1 VHGVDTLPVGA
12 TTGHYT
18 TYMPA
23 IKRAFFRLYCVKP
36 LYGKSMSTSSSPKS
50 IAASRTLQV
59 ARRASVNP
67 SALYPNK
74 PSWATTEVLA
84 VDGTIVAAEDGSAF
98 GVPEFGSWY
107 GGTGPAIDRVTLVAD
122 SDNPLGNNSA
132 INFQYIESIA
142 GIASSNN
149 LGSSVNGYDKLYFMF
164 RVKLIGTGWNESGC
178 KFFYFGDHNGNAT
191 RLYFDRP
198 TGEKTSLRLLNQSGA
213 STDGVPDTEVAMD
226 TGPGALSIDT
236 VLNCEVA
243 VDRLL
248 GTTEAWI
255 NGVSFGQNLNVQGP
269 SFPMNKV
276 QWYATTN
283 AGSFTT
289 TVNMRLYELY
299 IAGQNTP

>member
-1 VHGVDTLPVGA
+1 MA
-12 TTGHYT
+12 
-18 TYMPA
+18 
-23 IKRAFFRLYCVKP
+23 
-36 LYGKSMSTSSSPKS
+36 TSSSPKS
-50 IAASRTLQV
+50 IAASRTLQAV
-59 ARRASVNP
+59 RAAGANP

-84 VDGTIVAAEDGSAF
+84 VDGTVVAAPDGSAF
-98 GVPEFGSWY
+98 GVPEFGNWY
-107 GGTGPAIDRVTLVAD
+107 GGTGPALDRVTLVAD
-122 SDNPLGNNSA
+122 SNNPLGNNSA
-132 INFQYIESIA
+132 INFEYVESTA

-149 LGSSVNGYDKLYFMF
+149 LGPSVNGYDKLYFMF
-164 RVKLIGTGWNESGC
+164 RVKLIGTGWHESGC
-178 KFFYFGDHNGNAT
+178 KFFYFGNHNGNAT

-198 TGEKTSLRLLNQSGA
+198 SEPVGTNPSKLRIINQGS
-213 STDGVPDTEVAMD
+213 VPGDTVVAMD
-226 TGPGALSIDT
+226 TGAGALTIDT

-243 VDRLL
+243 IDRLL

-255 NGVSFGQNLNVQGP
+255 NGVSFGQRTDVVGP

>member
-1 VHGVDTLPVGA
+1 MA
-12 TTGHYT
+12 
-18 TYMPA
+18 
-23 IKRAFFRLYCVKP
+23 
-36 LYGKSMSTSSSPKS
+36 TSSSPKS

-59 ARRASVNP
+59 ARLASVNP

-74 PSWATTEVLA
+74 PAWATTEVLA
-84 VDGTIVAAEDGSAF
+84 VDGTVVAAPDGSAF

-107 GGTGPAIDRVTLVAD
+107 SFNGTGPAINQVTLVAD

-132 INFQYIESIA
+132 INLEYIDGIA
-142 GIASSNN
+142 GIATSDN

-164 RVKLIGTGWNESGC
+164 RVKMIGSGWNESGC
-178 KFFYFGDHNGNAT
+178 KFFYFGNHNGNAT

-198 TGEKTSLRLLNQSGA
+198 TGEKTSLRLLNQGGA
-213 STDGVPDTEVAMD
+213 STDGVADTEVAID

-255 NGVSFGQNLNVQGP
+255 NGVSFGQKLINGP

-276 QWYATTN
+276 EWYATSN